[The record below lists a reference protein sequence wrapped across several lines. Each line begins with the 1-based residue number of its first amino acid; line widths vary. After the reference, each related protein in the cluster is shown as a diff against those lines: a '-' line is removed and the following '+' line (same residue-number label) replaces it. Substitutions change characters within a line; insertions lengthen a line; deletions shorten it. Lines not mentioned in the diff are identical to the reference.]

1 MRLSLQASVIV
12 ALLCLPLLAQQPP
25 HLTQKSGGP
34 GKPLSP
40 TDAQK
45 LFQVA
50 KGLRIELVA
59 AEPLVQSPVAIAWDE
74 SGRLFVVEMQD
85 YPNGPPKSQ
94 PPEGRI
100 RILHDKNGD
109 GKFDEATTFADKLLF
124 ANGLLPW
131 KNGLIVTA
139 APHIVYLEDKNGDG
153 EADTREVLF
162 EGFAAQNPQLRVSHP
177 VLGLDGWVYCA
188 NGLRGGKVV
197 SKRKKDAVPVSLN
210 GMDFRFNPNTD
221 EYEAVS
227 GPGQFGNCFDDW
239 GNRFVC
245 DNRHHLRHIVMENR
259 YLKRNPFVA
268 ASALVEDV
276 SLLEDGPLSSGGKIY
291 PLSKNWTTSSL
302 HEGRFTAAC
311 GVHIYGGKLLPK
323 EYQGAAFTC
332 DPTGN
337 LVHVEAMTPRGA
349 TFEAKPLFDAK
360 EFLAS
365 PNDWFRPVFL
375 ATGPEGALYVVDMC
389 RAVIEHPEFMPPELR
404 NRPDL
409 TLGKEMGRIWR
420 IVPEEGADKIPMP
433 ASPIQ
438 IKQKKPKDLVKL
450 LEHPEVWWRSTAA
463 RLLWQS
469 KTLPNDELRRLMLL
483 SKEPR
488 TRIQAAHLLGSWTV
502 DEGSALWDMLADKDS
517 RAREHALRLAE
528 RNQKLSEPGLKRLLA
543 MADDPDA
550 RVRFQLA
557 LLLGEWTDKRRVDA
571 LARIACLGADDKWT
585 RLAVV
590 STVAD
595 AAGELFAEL
604 LEAKEFAKLAEA
616 RQKELIYDC
625 AALVGARQDPQEI
638 ENVLEDMRHSTNT
651 SYTLKLAGLSGL
663 GDGLSRR
670 GASLAAML
678 SKLPNADKQEAKK
691 LQDWIAHS
699 FDESRKVAAHVK
711 ADAALRL
718 QAIRFL
724 AAAPLKDTEK
734 LLVELMN
741 SDPQQEVRLAATRSL
756 SAYQDRQIPALLLKS
771 WRSYSPAVRR
781 EVTEALFRNLLRINA
796 LLDEIEAKRVRPGDL
811 DAQRTRQLLGHG
823 NATIRERAQKL
834 LSDNLPADRK
844 AVLAKYELALAVP
857 GDGKRGLDVF
867 KKNCAT
873 CHRVAGV
880 GLDVGPDIADT
891 RTKTLD
897 ALLTDILNP
906 NAAIDNNY
914 VNYLVSTKSGRS
926 MTGLLAAENASS
938 VTLKRAE
945 GQTDVI
951 LRQDIEEIQS
961 TGVSLMPEALEKTIS
976 VQEMA
981 DLLQFLKNW
990 RYLDGSV
997 PVGR

>member
-1 MRLSLQASVIV
+1 M
-12 ALLCLPLLAQQPP
+12 LCLPLLAQEPP
-25 HLTQKSGGP
+25 HLTQQSGGP

-40 TDAQK
+40 ADAHKQ
-45 LFQVA
+45 FQVA

-85 YPNGPPKSQ
+85 YPNGPPKGQ

-124 ANGLLPW
+124 ANGLLHW

-139 APHIVYLEDKNGDG
+139 APHIVFLEDKNGDDI
-153 EADTREVLF
+153 ADNKEILF

-188 NGLRGGKVV
+188 NGLRGGSVI
-197 SKRKKDAVPVSLN
+197 SKRKKDAVPVNLS

-221 EYEAVS
+221 DYEAIS
-227 GPGQFGNCFDDW
+227 GLGQFGNCFDDW

-245 DNRHHLRHIVMENR
+245 DNRHHLRHIVIENR
-259 YLKRNPFVA
+259 YLKRNPFLA
-268 ASALVEDV
+268 APAVVEDISV
-276 SLLEDGPLSSGGKIY
+276 LEDGPLSSGGKIY

-337 LVHVEAMTPRGA
+337 LVHVEALTPRGA
-349 TFEAKPLFDAK
+349 TFRAKPLFEEK

-365 PNDWFRPVFL
+365 PDDWFRPVFL
-375 ATGPEGALYVVDMC
+375 ATGPEGALYVVDMY
-389 RAVIEHPEFMPPELR
+389 RAVIEHPEFVPPELR

-409 TLGKEMGRIWR
+409 TAGKDMGRIWR

-433 ASPIQ
+433 AQPIR
-438 IKQKKPKDLVKL
+438 IKQQKPKDLLKQ

-463 RLLWQS
+463 RLLWQG
-469 KTLPNDELRRLMLL
+469 KTLPNDELRRLMLF

-488 TRIQAAHLLGSWTV
+488 TRIQAAHLLGTWTV
-502 DEGSALWDMLADKDS
+502 DEGTPLWDMLADKDP
-517 RAREHALRLAE
+517 RVREHALRVAE
-528 RNQKLSEPGLKRLLA
+528 KNQRTSMAGEKRLLA

-550 RVRFQLA
+550 RVRYQLA
-557 LLLGEWTDKRRVDA
+557 LLLGEWSDKRRLDA
-571 LARIACLGADDKWT
+571 LAKIACLGADDKWT
-585 RLAVV
+585 RLAVA
-590 STVAD
+590 SSVAD
-595 AAGELFAEL
+595 AAGELFTEL
-604 LEAKEFAKLAEA
+604 LEAKEFAKLAET
-616 RQKELIYDC
+616 RQRELLYEF

-638 ENVLEDMRHSTNT
+638 ENVLDNLQRYSTNT
-651 SYTLKLAGLSGL
+651 KNTLYLAGLSGL
-663 GDGLSRR
+663 GDGLARR
-670 GASLAAML
+670 GATLAALL
-678 SKLPNADKQEAKK
+678 SKLPNAEKPAAQMLAG
-691 LQDWIAHS
+691 WVSRS
-699 FDESRKVAAHVK
+699 FDETRKVAADAK
-711 ADAALRL
+711 ADAAERL
-718 QAIRFL
+718 KAIRFL
-724 AAAPLKDTEK
+724 SAAPLKDSEQ
-734 LLVELMN
+734 LLVELAN
-741 SDPQQEVRLAATRSL
+741 NDPQQEARLAAVRTL
-756 SAYQDRQIPALLLKS
+756 SSFPDRHIPTLLLKS

-811 DAQRTRQLLGHG
+811 DALRTRQLVGHG

-834 LSDNLPADRK
+834 LKDNLPADRK
-844 AVLAKYELALAVP
+844 AVLAQYEIALAVP
-857 GDGKRGLDVF
+857 GEAKRGLEVF

-906 NAAIDNNY
+906 NAVIDNNY

-926 MTGLLAAENASS
+926 LTGLLAAENASS

-951 LRQDIEEIQS
+951 LRQDIDEIQS
-961 TGVSLMPEALEKTIS
+961 TGISLMPEALEKTIS
-976 VQEMA
+976 VQDMA